1 MWAGVN
7 MYFVKSA
14 AKPEADARPYH
25 HGDLRNALVKAAA
38 TLAEEGGPDAVTI
51 RAAAR
56 SAGVTPTAT
65 YRHFANQSDLLHA
78 AKHEAMEQLTARIL
92 DLLAAETPA
101 PDPAE
106 AAVQRLTAA
115 GRGYIHFALAQP
127 GLFRTAFCP
136 PHDGDEHQHE
146 SLAQILAEA
155 PPYAFLTTA
164 LDDLV
169 DAGWLAPE
177 RRPDAETAAW
187 STVHGL
193 SVLFVDGPYRHVPV
207 PDRDRLINATLGMVV
222 RGLSG
227 GPASNAPLSD
237 D

>member
-1 MWAGVN
+1 M
-7 MYFVKSA
+7 KSS
-14 AKPEADARPYH
+14 ESSGEGARPYH
-25 HGDLRNALVKAAA
+25 HGDLRNALVDAAA

-56 SAGVTPTAT
+56 SVGVTPTAT
-65 YRHFANQSDLLHA
+65 YRHFANQSDLLDA
-78 AKHEAMEQLTARIL
+78 AKHEAMERLTATIL
-92 DLLAAETPA
+92 ELLAEESPA

-115 GRGYIHFALAQP
+115 GRGYVHFALAQP
-127 GLFRTAFCP
+127 GLFRTAFCRP
-136 PHDGDEHQHE
+136 ATDDEHPAVE
-146 SLAQILAEA
+146 LDQILAEA

-177 RRPDAETAAW
+177 LRRNAETAAW

-207 PDRDRLINATLGMVV
+207 PERDQLINATLGMVV

-227 GPASNAPLSD
+227 GPASDSPLAGHGRAGE
-237 D
+237 